1 MVAGYHNRRNSGLIT
16 FLNGCLNFRSY
27 RVNHTCQTQEA
38 KVVLKSFN
46 GNIRRHFLMYRHSC
60 HKNPEGL
67 VSHFL
72 VSLQDSS
79 SVFFADVNKFSV
91 SIYLGAPFENLI
103 RCSLGVLNN
112 SVVFF
117 VLVKSGHH
125 LTAAVK
131 RNFTHSWKFLFHIA
145 FINSQLVCIIYKG
158 TFCRFSGGTLGAFL
172 DFSITA
178 KSHCLCQEVFVF
190 AVIIHHGHLILGKGT
205 CFIGADNLRTAESFN
220 GCQLSDDGVSLRH
233 IGYAY
238 GKDYGHNCNQTLRYS
253 RNCQADRNHKG
264 IKENLSCYFACS
276 EKTYSEDYNTDCQY
290 QHCQYF

>member
-79 SVFFADVNKFSV
+79 SVFFADVSKFSV
-91 SIYLGAPFENLI
+91 SIYLGAPLENLI

-117 VLVKSGHH
+117 VLVKGGHH
-125 LTAAVK
+125 LTTAVK
-131 RNFTHSWKFLFHIA
+131 RNFTHSWKCLLHIA
-145 FINSQLVCIIYKG
+145 FIKTQLICVIYKG
-158 TFCRFSGGTLGAFL
+158 TLCRFTGGTVCTFF
-172 DFSITA
+172 DFSIA
-178 KSHCLCQEVFVF
+178 AQSHCLCQQFF
-190 AVIIHHGHLILGKGT
+190 IFTVIIHHGHLILGQSTGL
-205 CFIGADNLRTAESFN
+205 I
-220 GCQLSDDGVSLRH
+220 
-233 IGYAY
+233 
-238 GKDYGHNCNQTLRYS
+238 
-253 RNCQADRNHKG
+253 
-264 IKENLSCYFACS
+264 
-276 EKTYSEDYNTDCQY
+276 
-290 QHCQYF
+290 

>member
-1 MVAGYHNRRNSGLIT
+1 MLSLSENSQLSAYSRGRIYMVAGYHNRCNSSLIT

-60 HKNPEGL
+60 HKNPESL

-72 VSLQDSS
+72 VCLQDSS
-79 SVFFADVNKFSV
+79 SVFFADVSKFSV
-91 SIYLGAPFENLI
+91 SIYFGAPFENFI

-112 SVVFF
+112 SVVSL

-131 RNFTHSWKFLFHIA
+131 RNFTHSWKCLFHIA

-158 TFCRFSGGTLGAFL
+158 TLCRFSGGTLGAFL

-178 KSHCLCQEVFVF
+178 ESHCLCQQFFVLS
-190 AVIIHHGHLILGKGT
+190 VIV
-205 CFIGADNLRTAESFN
+205 N
-220 GCQLSDDGVSLRH
+220 
-233 IGYAY
+233 
-238 GKDYGHNCNQTLRYS
+238 YGHFVLCKR
-253 RNCQADRNHKG
+253 
-264 IKENLSCYFACS
+264 SCLV
-276 EKTYSEDYNTDCQY
+276 
-290 QHCQYF
+290 